1 MKILAE
7 WGRRL
12 GYLATRRRREAELRA
27 DMEAHR
33 AMMADPARFGSALRL
48 HEDASDVWGWRWLD
62 DLGQDVRYAV
72 RSLTAHKAFT
82 ATALI
87 TLALGIGATTAIF
100 SVVSGL
106 VLRPLPF
113 AEPERL
119 VRVHGSSAL
128 SPRGEAVNKLD
139 AHRRAST
146 SFEAMSGYEVGAR
159 YLRHGDTAQRVM
171 TVRGEA
177 DFFRMLGTP
186 AAIGRTFA
194 PGDPL
199 TAVVISE
206 EFWRR
211 ELNAAQDAVGATLT
225 LDDQVVTVV
234 GVMPAS
240 FQFPYGAAS
249 LLPGVAA
256 EARTDIWMPFD
267 RPHPLGRVA
276 NVIARLKPG
285 VSIGA
290 AESELKVIARRLEA
304 EFPETNA
311 GRTVYLEPL
320 ADAVVAPPLR
330 RVLFLLFGAVGLLL
344 ALACANVANLLLARM
359 SIRGKEVAVRAA
371 LGAAR
376 SRLVRQ
382 FLTESLVLSLAGGV
396 IGLAITWWGTGELVR
411 LTAPHLP
418 RAREVGLDWRVF
430 TFLLGLCTLT
440 AVALGLVP
448 ALMADRDAGFTAQS
462 ALQVASGR
470 GTAAYASRRLR
481 SGLVVAEVAI
491 AFVLA
496 CGASMLIRELVRLR
510 NTDSGMTTT
519 NVVTFHL
526 GHRMTPQTD
535 VRQFYDIESRVAGLP
550 GVRAAGFIQMLPLQN
565 WGWTS
570 HSSDFVVRGR
580 PPLTPVFPIQLR
592 YVTPGYF
599 ETLGIPIRLGRDI
612 TPRDDPGAPRVILI
626 NETLARRYFGDDDPT
641 GQVTTRGII
650 AGVVADVRQ
659 ENLDRPSVPEIY
671 YPVAQNWSQ
680 LSELGMTLVV
690 STRDRPDGIIEPV
703 RAAVREVNPALA
715 VFNVKTMDRV
725 IAESLSEF
733 TLYLSLMAGFA
744 VLALVLALTGTYG
757 VIAYITSAR
766 TKEFAIRRA
775 LGADGGRVV
784 RLVLK
789 EGTLLAAVGLA
800 FGVAAAVLASPA
812 VEGLPVAVR
821 PPDLVTAGPV
831 VLLIA
836 VIALVACAIPAVR
849 ASHVNPI
856 VALRDE

>member
-1 MKILAE
+1 MKE
-7 WGRRL
+7 WLRRL
-12 GYLATRRRREAELRA
+12 GYLLARSRRDAEVLA

-33 AMMADPARFGSALRL
+33 AMMARPSHFGSSLRL
-48 HEDASDVWGWRWLD
+48 REQARDVWGWCWLD
-62 DLGQDVRYAV
+62 DLGQDLRYAI
-72 RSLTAHKAFT
+72 RSLRAHQAFT
-82 ATALI
+82 AAALV

-106 VLRPLPF
+106 VLRPLPL

-128 SPRGEAVNKLD
+128 SPRGEAVNRLD
-139 AHRRAST
+139 AHRRAAR
-146 SFEAMSGYEVGAR
+146 SFDAMGGYEIGAR
-159 YLRHGDTAQRVM
+159 YLRRGDTVQRVM

-177 DFFRMLGTP
+177 DFFRIIGTP
-186 AAIGRTFA
+186 AAAGRTFA

-199 TAVVISE
+199 TVAVISD

-211 ELNAAQDAVGATLT
+211 ELNAAPDAIGATLT
-225 LDDQVVTVV
+225 LDDQPLTVI
-234 GVMPAS
+234 GVMPPS

-256 EARTDIWMPFD
+256 EARTEIWTQFE
-267 RPHPLGRVA
+267 RPHPLGRVG

-285 VSIGA
+285 VSLAA
-290 AESELKVIARRLEA
+290 AESELKAIARHLET
-304 EFPETNA
+304 EFPETNG

-320 ADAVVAPPLR
+320 ADAVIAPPVR

-344 ALACANVANLLLARM
+344 ALACANVANLSLARM
-359 SIRGKEVAVRAA
+359 SMRGREVAVRAA

-376 SRLVRQ
+376 ARLARQ
-382 FLTESLVLSLAGGV
+382 FLTESLVLSLAGGA
-396 IGLAITWWGTGELVR
+396 IGLALAWWGTAELVR
-411 LTAPHLP
+411 LTTPHLP

-430 TFLLGLCTLT
+430 TFLLGLCSLT
-440 AVALGLVP
+440 AVALGLGP
-448 ALMADRDAGFTAQS
+448 ALMADRDAGFSAPS
-462 ALQVASGR
+462 ALAAGARS
-470 GTAAYASRRLR
+470 TAPHASRRLR

-510 NTDSGMTTT
+510 NTDSGMTTA

-535 VRQFYDIESRVAGLP
+535 VRQFYDIESRVASLP

-570 HSSDFVVRGR
+570 NSSDFVVRGQ

-599 ETLGIPIRLGRDI
+599 ATLGIPITRGRGL
-612 TPRDDPGAPRVILI
+612 TARDDPAAPRVILI
-626 NETLARRYFGDDDPT
+626 NETLARRYFGDADPT
-641 GQVTTRGII
+641 GQTTTRGLI

-659 ENLDRPSVPEIY
+659 ENLDRPAVPEIY

-690 STRDRPDGIIEPV
+690 STRDRPDGVIEPV

-725 IAESLSEF
+725 IADSLSEF

-744 VLALVLALTGTYG
+744 VLALVLALTGSYG
-757 VIAYITSAR
+757 VIAYLASAR

-784 RLVLK
+784 RLVLTQ
-789 EGTLLAAVGLA
+789 GALLAALGLA
-800 FGVAAAVLASPA
+800 LGAVAAVLASPA
-812 VEGLPVAVR
+812 VDGLPVDVR
-821 PPDLVTAGPV
+821 PPELVTAGPV
-831 VLLIA
+831 ALLIA
-836 VIALVACAIPAVR
+836 VVAIVACLVPAVR
-849 ASHVNPI
+849 AARVSPMA
-856 VALRDE
+856 ALREE